1 MSLLVCYNALTT
13 GITNDVNVSVVS
25 VILYTNDG
33 NTNVVSALTMLVF
46 PLLVQSIALTTET
59 LTMLVH

>member
-13 GITNDVNVSVVS
+13 GITNDVSVSVVS
-25 VILYTNDG
+25 VIIYTNDG